1 MTSHNL
7 LKARLAL
14 TERNLSQVLD
24 RLSDADLPWAPKEG
38 MRTVGGQL
46 LEIASKELELVA
58 WLKTGEWPEDEDNAF
73 DLSTATVASIRETL
87 RELRAATH
95 SYIDSFTEAQ
105 LEELIPC
112 PERWWEALLLTECP
126 RSEIIRNISAHE
138 WYHTG
143 QLISYLWM
151 RGDDPY
157 DW

>member
-1 MTSHNL
+1 MTTHDL

-14 TERNLSQVLD
+14 TERNLNQVLD
-24 RLSDADLPWAPKEG
+24 RLTDADLSWAPSEG

-46 LEIASKELELVA
+46 LEIAGKESELIA
-58 WLKTGEWPEDEDNAF
+58 WLQTGEWPEEDSAF
-73 DLSTATVASIRETL
+73 DLESATIANIRETL
-87 RELRAATH
+87 KALRASTH
-95 SYIDSFTEAQ
+95 AYIDSFTEAE
-105 LEELIPC
+105 LEDLIPC
-112 PERWWEALLLTECP
+112 PDRWWEALLLTECP